1 MTQPRRGLD
10 RRTFLGGALAALL
23 LPFVQRAR
31 AADAKAGAA
40 PAPALPPATLAAL
53 ESSEFVYVSPLR
65 SNGEESTCH
74 AEVWFAWLDGG
85 VVLITSKEGWKA
97 RSVAAGRA
105 RARLW
110 VGSHGRWKGLMGRN
124 EAFRQAPSFEARAT
138 RVEDPAVLERL
149 IASYEKKYPAEIAR
163 WRDKFRDGYASG
175 ERWLL
180 RYEPVAG

>member
-1 MTQPRRGLD
+1 MTGTGRGLD

-23 LPFVQRAR
+23 LPLAHRAR

-40 PAPALPPATLAAL
+40 PALPPATLGAL
-53 ESSEFVYVSPLR
+53 DSSEFVYVSPLR
-65 SNGEESTCH
+65 ANGEESTCH
-74 AEVWFAWLDGG
+74 GEVWFAWLDGG
-85 VVLITSKEGWKA
+85 VVLITAKDGWKA

-105 RARLW
+105 RARVW
-110 VGSHGRWKGLMGRN
+110 VGSHGRWKRLTGRN

-163 WRDKFRDGYASG
+163 WRDKFRAGYASG